1 MKKIFFAL
9 AAFASMTVMSCV
21 KDEMNP
27 SALVPEEKPVNYTD
41 LVLNEINGTG
51 EDTEKYIEIY
61 NKGTEAINLLDVRLT
76 YNGDETWSGAAS
88 DVIQP
93 SGYFVVLGTK
103 KAENPGSMMAKG
115 LSAGK
120 YIAVELL
127 DPAGNK
133 LDLFQRGDGSG
144 NSVPDVEISGMD
156 YSRMPNATG
165 AWYYTD
171 AAGTKGASNGTST
184 EGLTAVSGE
193 DAPAGAAKVVL
204 NELNG
209 NSKFIELYNAGNATA
224 SLEGWKMYKDDS
236 TEENWT
242 GAAGLTIAP
251 GTYLVLYSEDVTTEH
266 PEVQETHIFASGL
279 SAKKTVKIELKDAQN
294 GTVDV
299 FTRGEEPWNVT
310 ITGGEVSVSFA
321 RVPNGTGDFK
331 LADATPGAEN
341 GESKGDI

>member
-1 MKKIFFAL
+1 MTEIMKKIFFAL

-120 YIAVELL
+120 YIAV
-127 DPAGNK
+127 
-133 LDLFQRGDGSG
+133 
-144 NSVPDVEISGMD
+144 
-156 YSRMPNATG
+156 
-165 AWYYTD
+165 
-171 AAGTKGASNGTST
+171 
-184 EGLTAVSGE
+184 
-193 DAPAGAAKVVL
+193 
-204 NELNG
+204 
-209 NSKFIELYNAGNATA
+209 
-224 SLEGWKMYKDDS
+224 
-236 TEENWT
+236 
-242 GAAGLTIAP
+242 
-251 GTYLVLYSEDVTTEH
+251 
-266 PEVQETHIFASGL
+266 
-279 SAKKTVKIELKDAQN
+279 
-294 GTVDV
+294 
-299 FTRGEEPWNVT
+299 
-310 ITGGEVSVSFA
+310 
-321 RVPNGTGDFK
+321 
-331 LADATPGAEN
+331 
-341 GESKGDI
+341 